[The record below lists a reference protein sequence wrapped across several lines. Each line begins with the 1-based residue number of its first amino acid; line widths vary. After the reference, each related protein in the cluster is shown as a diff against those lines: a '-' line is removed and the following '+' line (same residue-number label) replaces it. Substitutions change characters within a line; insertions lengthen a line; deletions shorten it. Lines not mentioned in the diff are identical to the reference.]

1 MWCFKNTV
9 KPQFN
14 LDTRNAW
21 IVRGYVQ
28 GKMLRYMVEWI
39 VFMGWFRVQNAF
51 KNGYV
56 KQGKWKIKGE
66 KLNIVLKHESLVKL
80 SSCSVNTWKLLTVKT
95 NNPQTQDQDPRQ
107 SQDSKTIEISRWGM
121 KMVNGLAGYGF
132 EKSSF
137 GCCASRLSK
146 SQKTTTRGRVRVVRV
161 RVRVEVKVMF
171 RK

>member
-1 MWCFKNTV
+1 MK
-9 KPQFN
+9 
-14 LDTRNAW
+14 D
-21 IVRGYVQ
+21 
-28 GKMLRYMVEWI
+28 
-39 VFMGWFRVQNAF
+39 
-51 KNGYV
+51 
-56 KQGKWKIKGE
+56 KGG
-66 KLNIVLKHESLVKL
+66 KLNIVLKHKSLVEL

-95 NNPQTQDQDPRQ
+95 NNPQTQDQDQDPRPRQ

-146 SQKTTTRGRVRVVRV
+146 AEKTITRGRIRVVRV
-161 RVRVEVKVMF
+161 RVRVEMKVMF